1 MAENKMIHS
10 EKKGKKKK
18 SNIPATRFFSS
29 ILDGTILTRD
39 KVESMLPFL
48 LFATILGIFLIF
60 NTYYAEKKSREI
72 ESLRN
77 EIIELRL
84 KYITTKSELMVLS
97 NQSEV
102 ARRLK
107 SRGVVESVV
116 PPRQL
121 KEPERSSRFS
131 LGFLSR
137 KK

>member
-1 MAENKMIHS
+1 MAENKLIHS
-10 EKKGKKKK
+10 DKKEKKKDKK
-18 SNIPATRFFSS
+18 PAARFISS
-29 ILDGTILTRD
+29 ILDGTILTKD

-48 LFATILGIFLIF
+48 MYATVLGIFLIF

-84 KYITTKSELMVLS
+84 RYITTKSELMVLS

-107 SRGVVESVV
+107 SRGIVESVV

-121 KEPERSSRFS
+121 KNPERPKRFS
-131 LGFLSR
+131 MGVLSGR
-137 KK
+137 K